1 MHLIDTPHEL
11 NHYFLLKFGQFILQ
25 NDIRVPHPLLYL
37 FLVALKLFADQSCV
51 REVMSGFL
59 YLAHVLFIR
68 VRMVPL

>member
-37 FLVALKLFADQSCV
+37 FLIALKLFADQSCV
-51 REVMSGFL
+51 REVMGGFL